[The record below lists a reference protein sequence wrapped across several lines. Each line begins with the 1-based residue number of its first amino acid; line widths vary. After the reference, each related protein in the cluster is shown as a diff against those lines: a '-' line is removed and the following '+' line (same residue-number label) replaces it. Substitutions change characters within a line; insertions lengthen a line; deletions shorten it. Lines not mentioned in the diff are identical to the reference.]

1 MKRILLVAGL
11 LSTLAIGVMTALA
24 ATITLTPIVPPNET
38 GENSASSQMIFNM
51 ARFKPGLCSATAT
64 GSGAAAGAQTVTCNG
79 AWAQITTVTL
89 TIATVGALNTLTV
102 TNNKVQAGDGCQ
114 ATVDATGAAATSAV
128 FVQSCAVSANTL
140 TVILTNILAVSPA
153 AAVKVNLLVMTQGNP
168 N

>member
-1 MKRILLVAGL
+1 MKRILLVASF
-11 LSTLAIGVMTALA
+11 LSALVIGA
-24 ATITLTPIVPPNET
+24 AFAANVTPTPIVPPNET
-38 GENSASSQMIFNM
+38 GENSEASQQVFNM
-51 ARFKPGLCSATAT
+51 ARFKPGLCTATAT

-89 TIATVGALNTLTV
+89 TIATVGALNTVTV

-128 FVQSCAVSANTL
+128 FVQSCAASANTL

-153 AAVKVNLLVMTQGNP
+153 AAVKINLLVTTSGNP